1 MPQKQI
7 GSKSKSTYS
16 DEEFDHLIPKL
27 RPPESIH
34 PLSTASINIPEHE
47 EFTQVDLTE
56 LDSFPEFAWE
66 FLRRNRF
73 YQALI
78 DTPKTALPASAW
90 GFMGNPNL
98 PRTHGL
104 SVLKPYRESYTEG
117 EMPEWLGI
125 DTFAARLPTSSSSKP
140 ETISIDLQPGQVA
153 LVFDVSGLLNGHSPL
168 QIQLDAAR
176 QRLWNLSETEY
187 QSTEMRGKLVHRK
200 VLVRRL
206 KMLKLLEEG
215 KPFESA
221 ARILDYKMKTSS
233 RKSKSAL
240 SPFARERLASLS
252 QEPVTTAYE
261 DAVQVYNYVY
271 RHGYMDLIREYG
283 GHWLEGKRF
292 VPLNLSKSFAEL
304 TRQSME

>member
-7 GSKSKSTYS
+7 ESKSICSE
-16 DEEFDHLIPKL
+16 EEFDLLIPKL

-34 PLSTASINIPEHE
+34 PLSTAGIEIPDHE
-47 EFTQVDLTE
+47 EFTQVDLSE
-56 LDSFPEFAWE
+56 DNSLPEFAWE

-90 GFMGNPNL
+90 GFRGHPNL

-117 EMPEWLGI
+117 ELPEWIGI
-125 DTFAARLPTSSSSKP
+125 DTFAARLPISSSSKS
-140 ETISIDLQPGQVA
+140 ETISIELQPGQMAV
-153 LVFDVSGLLNGHSPL
+153 VFDVSGLINGQSPFEL
-168 QIQLDAAR
+168 QLSATD
-176 QRLWNLSETEY
+176 QRLRQLCETEY
-187 QSTEMRGKLVHRK
+187 QTTELRGKVTHSR

-206 KMLKLLEEG
+206 KLLKLLEEG

-221 ARILDYKMKTSS
+221 ARSLDYKMKVSS
-233 RKSKSAL
+233 KKSKSEL
-240 SPFARERLASLS
+240 SPFARRHLAPLS

-261 DAVQVYNYVY
+261 DVVEVYNNVY
-271 RHGYMDLIREYG
+271 RHGYMDLMRGYRG
-283 GHWLEGKRF
+283 YWLEGKRL
-292 VPLNLSKSFAEL
+292 VPHNLSKSIAE
-304 TRQSME
+304 M